1 MRRFVVASALIA
13 ALPLPALAGEL
24 QVFGGAAL
32 SFSSGAANKDTREDL
47 NLYVEGEF
55 ANVYAGLSGDVYNKS
70 VNDVI
75 DLYLGY
81 RNTTAG
87 GLSYDVSYDRS
98 FYPNDG
104 GNCCGDINANLS
116 IPLGAKLSTKLDT
129 NYYPE
134 SQLSDAHLSLDYA
147 LNDKVTLTGKIGI
160 ETLDGGGTSKEFQ
173 LAAAYQLGDKTAVK
187 VHYYKGDDYKGYI
200 GLDLTWDTT
209 ILGGGSGSA
218 SDAGKPGGA
227 ATASSGADGGQ

>member
-1 MRRFVVASALIA
+1 MRRLVLASALIA
-13 ALPLPALAGEL
+13 ALPLPALAGDL

-32 SFSSGAANKDTREDL
+32 SFSSGAANKGTREDL

-55 ANVYAGLSGDVYNKS
+55 AHVYAGLSGDIYNKS
-70 VNDVI
+70 VKDVI

-98 FYPNDG
+98 IYPNDG
-104 GNCCGDINANLS
+104 GDCCGDIKANLS
-116 IPLGAKLSTKLDT
+116 IPLGAKLSTTLDM

-134 SQLSDAHLSLDYA
+134 SQLSNAHLSLDYE
-147 LNDKVTLTGKIGI
+147 LNNKVTLTYKIGI
-160 ETLDGGGTSKEFQ
+160 ETLAGGGTSKEFQ
-173 LAAAYQLGDKTAVK
+173 LAAAYELGDATAVK

-209 ILGGGSGSA
+209 ILSGGGSA
-218 SDAGKPGGA
+218 DTGGG
-227 ATASSGADGGQ
+227 TE